1 MKIAIIGLGYVGLP
15 LAHAFSFKYEVIGFD
30 VAQWR
35 IDELKTERI
44 ERLSL
49 VRHK

>member
-15 LAHAFSFKYEVIGFD
+15 LAHAFSFKYDIVGFD

-35 IDELKTERI
+35 IDELKMERI
-44 ERLSL
+44 ERLNL
-49 VRHK
+49 VRRK